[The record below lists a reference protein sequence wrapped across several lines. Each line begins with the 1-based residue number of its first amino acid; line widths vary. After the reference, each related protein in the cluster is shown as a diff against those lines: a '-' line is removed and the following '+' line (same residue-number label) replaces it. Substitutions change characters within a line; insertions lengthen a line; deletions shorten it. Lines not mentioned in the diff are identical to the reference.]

1 MLFFFY
7 FQIEKI
13 MSSIGE
19 GIDFSQEQHRISGSV
34 PSMCLSVLALLC
46 TQTRCWLLC
55 VDVFDLLWLW
65 EGEECSGPGGADLG
79 SHMMLNAAASS
90 SNSTLLGKI
99 PLILQNAAAGFS
111 SQLSP

>member
-1 MLFFFY
+1 MNNATRAFFY

-34 PSMCLSVLALLC
+34 PSRCLSVLAVLC

-55 VDVFDLLWLW
+55 VDLCNLFWLW
-65 EGEECSGPGGADLG
+65 EGEECSGTGGADLA
-79 SHMMLNAAASS
+79 SHMMLGAAAS
-90 SNSTLLGKI
+90 NFKSTLLGKI
-99 PLILQNAAAGFS
+99 P
-111 SQLSP
+111 

>member
-1 MLFFFY
+1 MNNTTHAFFY

-34 PSMCLSVLALLC
+34 PSMCLSVLAVLC

-55 VDVFDLLWLW
+55 VDVFNLLWLW
-65 EGEECSGPGGADLG
+65 EGER
-79 SHMMLNAAASS
+79 NALAQEEQ
-90 SNSTLLGKI
+90 TWV
-99 PLILQNAAAGFS
+99 PT
-111 SQLSP
+111 